1 MTRLAFSR
9 ALAAAFLGVAITAGA
24 AHGLSGPSSSNTAA
38 KVDPDFSAAQVAVE
52 DEDCPAAVALLTK
65 VVAKLPNHAD
75 AQNLLGYSYRK
86 LGDLDNAIVHYSA
99 ALDINPRHRSA
110 HEYIGEAYLEIGD
123 VEGAEMHLKALDK
136 ICTFGCV
143 AYRELKRA
151 IKAYKKN
158 LAS

>member
-9 ALAAAFLGVAITAGA
+9 ALAAAFLGMAITAGA

-38 KVDPDFSAAQVAVE
+38 KVDPS
-52 DEDCPAAVALLTK
+52 
-65 VVAKLPNHAD
+65 
-75 AQNLLGYSYRK
+75 
-86 LGDLDNAIVHYSA
+86 
-99 ALDINPRHRSA
+99 RS
-110 HEYIGEAYLEIGD
+110 ETS
-123 VEGAEMHLKALDK
+123 KAPKCTSRRSTK

-151 IKAYKKN
+151 IKADKKN